1 MLLNPGM
8 AVPVFAV
15 VNIGL
20 AMMFLGAGL
29 LLLIAVWW
37 SWAGDGIEIPRPR
50 WPLSIRLAAM
60 AGWLLWL
67 GGIGV
72 QVIGQFDKVGVA
84 RW

>member
-1 MLLNPGM
+1 MTLTPGM
-8 AVPVFAV
+8 GVPVFMV
-15 VNIGL
+15 VNVGL
-20 AMMFLGAGL
+20 LMMFLGGGL
-29 LLLIAVWW
+29 LLLIALWW
-37 SWAGDGIEIPRPR
+37 SWVGDGIEVPRPR
-50 WPLSIRLAAM
+50 WPVAVRLAAM